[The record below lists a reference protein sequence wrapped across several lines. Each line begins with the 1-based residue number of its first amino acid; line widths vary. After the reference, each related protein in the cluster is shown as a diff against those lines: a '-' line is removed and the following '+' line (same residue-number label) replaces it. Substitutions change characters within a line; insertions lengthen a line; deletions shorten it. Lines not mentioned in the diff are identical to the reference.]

1 MTARTGLSQSQ
12 NMIEATDFI
21 HLPYTPE
28 LTQAGIAYAT
38 RALPL
43 PPTAA
48 RPDEQR
54 RIPTARRLQQL
65 VAGVAVE
72 LALRRHLN
80 QENVPYD
87 VLGSTPFSDP
97 EKFDLSFGGRRVDVR
112 TSLVTDRSRIRQ
124 MRHNPQ
130 ILLGARA
137 RLPVEQLELD
147 GLGMHDIYIFAYLA
161 ALVTQTRS
169 SLAKAIAA
177 GQPTYLIHSLPP
189 RWAQP
194 QTWQP
199 LGRLAL
205 KCDTSHALAVEV
217 GGRDV
222 GGKLLGEK
230 ILLQPRT
237 RAELEQPFFSLTYL
251 HAPALPDGQL
261 GLYSVALGKPYL
273 VLPREW
279 TNIWVYG
286 LEVVLLGYLSR
297 REFRDKAERLPL
309 KDSSAETRL
318 RSGDELAVPAAELRP
333 LGELFDQARR
343 WAARAGK

>member
-1 MTARTGLSQSQ
+1 
-12 NMIEATDFI
+12 MIEADDFI

-43 PPTAA
+43 PPSASQ
-48 RPDEQR
+48 PGEQR

-72 LALRRHLN
+72 LALRRYLN
-80 QENVPYD
+80 QENIPYD
-87 VLGSTPFSDP
+87 VLGSMPFSEPD
-97 EKFDLSFGGRRVDVR
+97 KFELSFGGRRVDVR
-112 TSLVTDRSRIRQ
+112 TNLVTERSRIRQ
-124 MRHNPQ
+124 LRRSPQ
-130 ILLGARA
+130 VLVGARA

-147 GLGMHDIYIFAYLA
+147 GLGMHDVYIFTYLA
-161 ALVTQTRS
+161 ALVTQT
-169 SLAKAIAA
+169 LPHLEKAIAA

-205 KCDTSHALAVEV
+205 KCDTSHTLAVEV
-217 GGRDV
+217 GGRDE

-230 ILLQPRT
+230 IVLQPRT
-237 RAELEQPFFSLTYL
+237 RTELEPPFYSLTYL
-251 HAPALPDGQL
+251 HAPALPDGQV
-261 GLYSVALGKPYL
+261 GLYSAALGKPYL
-273 VLPREW
+273 VSPRDW

-286 LEVVLLGYLSR
+286 LEVVLTGYISR

-318 RSGDELAVPAAELRP
+318 RGGDELAMPVSELRP
-333 LGELFDQARR
+333 LAELFDQARR
-343 WAARAGK
+343 WAARAGR